1 MKYILNTNFLNSDYD
16 NYDNT
21 NNIYNVL
28 LSKLRNIKC
37 NVILEEFNI
46 TDNEIN
52 EYINGISSFSENM
65 KWYSTDDKN
74 KIALLKKNVIST
86 DNNNID
92 VILSIKFEKSIKVN
106 YNMYKKF
113 LLSIVNNQKINWI
126 KNIKICCDSEY
137 DYYIKL
143 ISEIYGIFKEKS
155 INLISCDIDYN
166 NSDFLIKKDI
176 LQYVDKISI
185 INGTNNYDENLKYYL
200 EYTFINKEIIYSY
213 DKKIITDNS
222 KQYFYDT
229 QSILKLNN
237 FGIVPLLRYEQNNK
251 LIDLNKDS
259 YNYNYMSFIINEIYN
274 YKTPVTNYNREFDNI
289 NIDSIQFSNNYNE
302 KITIIWDNST
312 TPGRLDINP
321 QRNEYYKILTNDK
334 FLKVSNSYSF
344 NNYDGYQILILK
356 QKNSL
361 EKINLNSLNNKLFNK
376 FIINDMSY
384 NELLDSL
391 PNEFNKDI
399 YNLNINRLL
408 ASIND
413 EISDAKCALK
423 NVYNNQYLE
432 TVNDEYIYKNFGVLT
447 GYEKQPNQSYEQYKN
462 IIKKLIA
469 AILYGNEIDRIID
482 LVDTIVNYDY
492 NYNNGIKNANVD
504 IIELYNEATTNY
516 EKIYGNN
523 RLQINLESILDIN
536 PNKLKIYKDDIL
548 NVLDIVKPAHV
559 FVDVTI
565 SYSNF
570 ENFNDWFYE
579 KNEHL
584 FNESDEFSLQ
594 YTLQN
599 SDMNYNS
606 LNTTFQTYG
615 FNGNNY
621 GSVIYSPILDNL
633 DEENSEFNT
642 YPIGVRTRI
651 NEEEFTLTK
660 I

>member
-92 VILSIKFEKSIKVN
+92 VILSIKFEKSIKAN

-523 RLQINLESILDIN
+523 RLQINLESVLDIN

-548 NVLDIVKPAHV
+548 NVLDIVKPAHI

-606 LNTTFQTYG
+606 LNTAFQTYG

>member
-74 KIALLKKNVIST
+74 KITLLKKNVIST

-222 KQYFYDT
+222 KQYFYDM

-523 RLQINLESILDIN
+523 RLQINLESILDVN

-548 NVLDIVKPAHV
+548 NVLDIVKPAHI

-606 LNTTFQTYG
+606 LNTAFQTYG

-642 YPIGVRTRI
+642 YPIGIRTRI

>member
-222 KQYFYDT
+222 KQYFYDM

-523 RLQINLESILDIN
+523 RLQINLESILDVN

-548 NVLDIVKPAHV
+548 NVLDIVKPAHI

-606 LNTTFQTYG
+606 LNTAFQTYG

-642 YPIGVRTRI
+642 YPIGIRTRI

>member
-65 KWYSTDDKN
+65 KWYSTNDKD
-74 KIALLKKNVIST
+74 KITLLKKNVIST

-92 VILSIKFEKSIKVN
+92 VILSIKFERSIKVN

-413 EISDAKCALK
+413 EISDAKCTFK

-606 LNTTFQTYG
+606 LNTAFQTYG

>member
-74 KIALLKKNVIST
+74 KIVLLKKNVIST

-413 EISDAKCALK
+413 EISDAKCVFK
-423 NVYNNQYLE
+423 NVYDNQYLE

-523 RLQINLESILDIN
+523 RLQINLESILDVN

-606 LNTTFQTYG
+606 LNTAFQTYG

-642 YPIGVRTRI
+642 YPIGIRTRI

>member
-92 VILSIKFEKSIKVN
+92 VILSIKFEKSIKAN

-222 KQYFYDT
+222 KQYFYDM

-447 GYEKQPNQSYEQYKN
+447 GYEKQPNQSYEQYKH

-548 NVLDIVKPAHV
+548 NVLDIVKPAHI

-642 YPIGVRTRI
+642 YPIGIRTRI

>member
-65 KWYSTDDKN
+65 KWYSADDKN

-222 KQYFYDT
+222 KQYFYDM

-523 RLQINLESILDIN
+523 RLQINLESILDVN

-548 NVLDIVKPAHV
+548 NVLDIVKPAHI

-642 YPIGVRTRI
+642 YPIGIRTRI

>member
-65 KWYSTDDKN
+65 KWYSTNDKD
-74 KIALLKKNVIST
+74 KITLLKKNVIST

-413 EISDAKCALK
+413 EISDAKCAFK

-570 ENFNDWFYE
+570 ENLNDWFYE

-606 LNTTFQTYG
+606 LNTAFQIYG

-642 YPIGVRTRI
+642 YPIGIRTRI

>member
-74 KIALLKKNVIST
+74 KITLLKKNVIST

-92 VILSIKFEKSIKVN
+92 VILSIKFEKSIKAN

-126 KNIKICCDSEY
+126 KNIKICCNSEY

-222 KQYFYDT
+222 KQYFYDM

-384 NELLDSL
+384 NELLDLL

-548 NVLDIVKPAHV
+548 NVLDIVKPAHI

-606 LNTTFQTYG
+606 LNTAFQTYG

-642 YPIGVRTRI
+642 YPIGIRTRI

>member
-52 EYINGISSFSENM
+52 EYINGISFFSENM

-126 KNIKICCDSEY
+126 KNIKICCNSEY

-222 KQYFYDT
+222 KQYFYDM

-548 NVLDIVKPAHV
+548 NVLDIVKPAHI

-606 LNTTFQTYG
+606 LNTAFQTYG

>member
-1 MKYILNTNFLNSDYD
+1 MKYILNTNFLNSDYN

-52 EYINGISSFSENM
+52 EYINGISFFSENI

-74 KIALLKKNVIST
+74 KITLLKKNVIST

-222 KQYFYDT
+222 KQYFYDM

-548 NVLDIVKPAHV
+548 NVLDIVKPAHI

-606 LNTTFQTYG
+606 LNTAFQTYG

-642 YPIGVRTRI
+642 YPIGIRTRI

>member
-413 EISDAKCALK
+413 EISDAKCTFK

-523 RLQINLESILDIN
+523 RLQINLESVLDIN

-606 LNTTFQTYG
+606 LNTAFQTYG

>member
-52 EYINGISSFSENM
+52 EYINGTSFFSENI

-92 VILSIKFEKSIKVN
+92 VILSIKFEKSIKAN

-126 KNIKICCDSEY
+126 KNIKICCNSEY

-222 KQYFYDT
+222 KQYFYDM

-376 FIINDMSY
+376 FIINDTSY

-548 NVLDIVKPAHV
+548 NVLDIVKPAHI

-570 ENFNDWFYE
+570 ENLNDWFYE

-599 SDMNYNS
+599 SDMNYDS
-606 LNTTFQTYG
+606 LNTAFQTYG

-642 YPIGVRTRI
+642 YPIGIRTRI

>member
-548 NVLDIVKPAHV
+548 NVLDIVKPAHI

-599 SDMNYNS
+599 SDMNYDS
-606 LNTTFQTYG
+606 LNTAFQTYG

-642 YPIGVRTRI
+642 YPIGIRTRI

>member
-65 KWYSTDDKN
+65 KWYSTNDKD
-74 KIALLKKNVIST
+74 KITLLKKNVIST

-92 VILSIKFEKSIKVN
+92 VILSIKFEKSIKAN

-126 KNIKICCDSEY
+126 KNIKICCNSEY

-222 KQYFYDT
+222 KQYFYDM

-548 NVLDIVKPAHV
+548 NVLDIVKPAHI

-606 LNTTFQTYG
+606 LNTAFQTYG

-642 YPIGVRTRI
+642 YPIGIRTRI

>member
-74 KIALLKKNVIST
+74 KITLLKKNVIST

-92 VILSIKFEKSIKVN
+92 VILSIKFEKSIKAN

-222 KQYFYDT
+222 KQYFYDM

-548 NVLDIVKPAHV
+548 NVLDIVKPAHI

-606 LNTTFQTYG
+606 LNTAFQTYG

-621 GSVIYSPILDNL
+621 GSVIYSPTLDNL
-633 DEENSEFNT
+633 DEENSKFNT
-642 YPIGVRTRI
+642 YPIGIRTRI

>member
-52 EYINGISSFSENM
+52 ESINGTSFFSENI

-222 KQYFYDT
+222 KQYFYDM

-413 EISDAKCALK
+413 EISDAKCVLK

-523 RLQINLESILDIN
+523 RLQINLESILDVN

-548 NVLDIVKPAHV
+548 NVLDIVKPAHI

-606 LNTTFQTYG
+606 LNTAFQTYG

-642 YPIGVRTRI
+642 YPIGIRTRI

>member
-74 KIALLKKNVIST
+74 KIALLKKNVISA

-92 VILSIKFEKSIKVN
+92 VILSIKFEKSIKAN

-126 KNIKICCDSEY
+126 KNIKICCNSEY

-222 KQYFYDT
+222 KQYFYDM

-376 FIINDMSY
+376 FIINDMNY

-413 EISDAKCALK
+413 EISDAKYAFK
-423 NVYNNQYLE
+423 NVYDNQYLE

-523 RLQINLESILDIN
+523 RLQINLESILDVN

-548 NVLDIVKPAHV
+548 NVLDIVKPAHI

-606 LNTTFQTYG
+606 LNTAFQTYG

-642 YPIGVRTRI
+642 YPIGIRTRI

>member
-52 EYINGISSFSENM
+52 EYINGISFFSENM

-74 KIALLKKNVIST
+74 KITLLKKNVIST

-126 KNIKICCDSEY
+126 KNIKICCNSEY

-222 KQYFYDT
+222 KQYFYDM

-376 FIINDMSY
+376 FIINDMNY

-548 NVLDIVKPAHV
+548 NVLDTVKPAHI

-606 LNTTFQTYG
+606 LNTAFQTYG

-642 YPIGVRTRI
+642 YPIGIRTRI

>member
-74 KIALLKKNVIST
+74 KIALLKKNVISA

-92 VILSIKFEKSIKVN
+92 VILSIKFEKSIKAN

-126 KNIKICCDSEY
+126 KNIKICCNSEY

-222 KQYFYDT
+222 KQYFYDM

-413 EISDAKCALK
+413 EISDAKYAFK
-423 NVYNNQYLE
+423 NVYDNQYLE

-548 NVLDIVKPAHV
+548 NVLDIVKPAHI

-606 LNTTFQTYG
+606 LNTAFQTYG

-642 YPIGVRTRI
+642 YPIGIRTRI

>member
-74 KIALLKKNVIST
+74 KIVLLKKNVIST

-222 KQYFYDT
+222 KQYFYDM

-376 FIINDMSY
+376 FIINDVSY

-413 EISDAKCALK
+413 EISDAKCTLK

-523 RLQINLESILDIN
+523 RLQINLESILDVN

-548 NVLDIVKPAHV
+548 NVLDIVKPAHI

>member
-523 RLQINLESILDIN
+523 RLQINLESILDVN

-548 NVLDIVKPAHV
+548 NVLDIVKPAHI

-606 LNTTFQTYG
+606 LNTAFQTYG

>member
-52 EYINGISSFSENM
+52 EYINGTSFFSENI

-74 KIALLKKNVIST
+74 KITLLKKNVIST

-92 VILSIKFEKSIKVN
+92 VILSIKFEKSIKAN

-222 KQYFYDT
+222 KQYFYDI

-376 FIINDMSY
+376 FIINDMNY

-523 RLQINLESILDIN
+523 RLQTNLESILDVN

-548 NVLDIVKPAHV
+548 NVLDIVKPAHI

-599 SDMNYNS
+599 SGMNYNS
-606 LNTTFQTYG
+606 LNTAFQTYG

-642 YPIGVRTRI
+642 YPIGIRTRI

>member
-65 KWYSTDDKN
+65 KWYSTNDKD
-74 KIALLKKNVIST
+74 KITLLKKNVIST

-92 VILSIKFEKSIKVN
+92 VILSIKFEKSIKAN

-126 KNIKICCDSEY
+126 KNIKICCNSEY

-222 KQYFYDT
+222 KQYFYDM

-523 RLQINLESILDIN
+523 RLQINLESILDVN

-548 NVLDIVKPAHV
+548 NVLDIVKPAHI

-606 LNTTFQTYG
+606 LNTAFQTYG

-621 GSVIYSPILDNL
+621 GSVIYSPTLDNL
-633 DEENSEFNT
+633 DEENSKFNT
-642 YPIGVRTRI
+642 YPIGIRTRI

>member
-52 EYINGISSFSENM
+52 EYINGTSFFSENI

-376 FIINDMSY
+376 FIINDMNY

-413 EISDAKCALK
+413 EISDAKCTFK
-423 NVYNNQYLE
+423 NVYDNQYLE

-523 RLQINLESILDIN
+523 RLQINLESILDVN

-548 NVLDIVKPAHV
+548 NVLDIVKPAHI

-570 ENFNDWFYE
+570 ENLNDWFYE

-606 LNTTFQTYG
+606 LNTAFQTYG

-642 YPIGVRTRI
+642 YPIGIRTRI

>member
-548 NVLDIVKPAHV
+548 NVLDIVKPAHI

-606 LNTTFQTYG
+606 LNTAFQTYG

-642 YPIGVRTRI
+642 YPIGIRTRI

>member
-74 KIALLKKNVIST
+74 KIVLLKKNVIST

-92 VILSIKFEKSIKVN
+92 VILSIKFEKSIKAN

-222 KQYFYDT
+222 KQYFYDM

-523 RLQINLESILDIN
+523 RLQINLESILDVN

-548 NVLDIVKPAHV
+548 NVLDIVKPAHI

-570 ENFNDWFYE
+570 ENLNDWFYE

>member
-52 EYINGISSFSENM
+52 EYINGTSFFSENI

-74 KIALLKKNVIST
+74 KITLLKKNVIST

-92 VILSIKFEKSIKVN
+92 VILSIKFEKSIKAN

-126 KNIKICCDSEY
+126 KNIKICCNSEY

-222 KQYFYDT
+222 KQYFYDM

-548 NVLDIVKPAHV
+548 NVLDIVKPAHI

-606 LNTTFQTYG
+606 LNTAFQTYG

-642 YPIGVRTRI
+642 YPIGIRTRI